1 MCRYTVAVPSTS
13 RNSLWQQRFR
23 RHHAVAFDE
32 LAHDGVHRPCT
43 PDASR
48 RPLAQLPPRLPI
60 AHFRLLGPS
69 AAMRA
74 QPSLRYSRGCVR
86 PPCLYSCTGI
96 IRKVLEAASARGAA
110 PRGRAGR
117 GRRLDRER
125 APRGRRHRGP
135 LPATRARRQRR
146 GSGLAAGSRRRV
158 ATGRGGKAAAR
169 GEDACRGG
177 GGLSGRCACVPGPR
191 HPRCGRALVRGA
203 PAWDERVFAF
213 ITIILIYMT
222 HQTQR
227 RAHPRREDLGWP
239 RECTPPHTDIRGP
252 TTRAAPSLPTA
263 EPPHREAHI
272 GVRSSRRRPR

>member
-13 RNSLWQQRFR
+13 RNSLRQQRFR

-43 PDASR
+43 PDAAR
-48 RPLAQLPPRLPI
+48 RPLAQLPPRLHI

-125 APRGRRHRGP
+125 AARGRRHRGP

-177 GGLSGRCACVPGPR
+177 GGLSERCACVAGPR

-203 PAWDERVFAF
+203 PAWDERVFGN
-213 ITIILIYMT
+213 
-222 HQTQR
+222 R
-227 RAHPRREDLGWP
+227 RTGQ
-239 RECTPPHTDIRGP
+239 I
-252 TTRAAPSLPTA
+252 
-263 EPPHREAHI
+263 
-272 GVRSSRRRPR
+272 